1 MSQSMTSTPS
11 RARPRRRPALFDGYV
26 TDLVT
31 GERRRLR
38 QGELTELWR
47 LWRKH
52 ADIRT
57 GAARWLQREKEALR

>member
-1 MSQSMTSTPS
+1 MT
-11 RARPRRRPALFDGYV
+11 RRPALFDGYV

-38 QGELTELWR
+38 QEELAELWR

-57 GAARWLQREKEALR
+57 GAAECQRAEREQKEAT